1 MSPHFDP
8 DMDAQALEKAMKGLG
23 TDENVIID
31 ILGNRTVEQRQK
43 IADVYK
49 ACYGRDLLSRLKK
62 ELSGKFRKVVL
73 ASFFD
78 RPHLHAYALF
88 KAMAGMGTKERVIIQ
103 VVCTSNNADIAD
115 LRDAYEEG
123 MQSTLPT
130 FIPHGIKQIKK
141 KLWLNEGLALRRN
154 IEKDIRNDLS
164 GDFEKFIVALL
175 QGIRQQ
181 GVDQLAAEADAD
193 ALYSA
198 GEEKLGTDEEV
209 FTRIFA
215 RRSYKT
221 IRLLDELYFQKTGHD
236 ILHAIEKELSGD
248 FKDAVKTV
256 VKTAIKK
263 EECIADM
270 IRDSM
275 KGVGTSDD
283 DLIRLILAYAEAS
296 FIQKIWPKLRRY
308 LRRKMVKRWRIGSR
322 VMPMVIIPVSS

>member
-88 KAMAGMGTKERVIIQ
+88 EAMAGMGTKERVIIQ

-115 LRDAYEEG
+115 LRDAYEEV
-123 MQSTLPT
+123 LVA
-130 FIPHGIKQIKK
+130 KK
-141 KLWLNEGLALRRN
+141 ENPLRRN
-154 IEKDIRNDLS
+154 IEKDIQNDLS

-275 KGVGTSDD
+275 KGENMAEIKAIFEAKNGKTLEDWIKSDAHGDYCRFLLTVVG
-283 DLIRLILAYAEAS
+283 
-296 FIQKIWPKLRRY
+296 RY
-308 LRRKMVKRWRIGSR
+308 
-322 VMPMVIIPVSS
+322 